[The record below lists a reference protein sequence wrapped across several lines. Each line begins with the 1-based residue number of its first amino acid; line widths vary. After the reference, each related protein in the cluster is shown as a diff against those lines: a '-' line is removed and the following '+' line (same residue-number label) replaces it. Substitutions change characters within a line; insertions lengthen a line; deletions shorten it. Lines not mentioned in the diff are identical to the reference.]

1 MKTIINSFRQI
12 QKYDDIKDILEQA
25 ALMCFFGVA
34 VVASVGYVV

>member
-1 MKTIINSFRQI
+1 MKTIIDSFRQI
-12 QKYDDIKDILEQA
+12 QKYDDIQDILEQT